1 MRLAC
6 QSMVS
11 VALAASTV
19 GVVRADIHSV
29 SWTRTEIVPGYDT
42 YRIFVNFDNETD
54 NLLAVSGNANI
65 AALEFS
71 ASHELFQDEGP
82 FEGLLLGDRPHSFD
96 ETNADSWVTIGG
108 NWMAGQSDVS
118 FSPDFLGGDG
128 VASVINGSSFFQAD
142 NGGYFDS
149 NPGTPE
155 TGSVIIAQFTL
166 PTNIQYGGY
175 SGTLSYGDGSDTP
188 VDQAFA
194 VSFVPGPTCLA
205 AFGLMSFATRT
216 RHRHK
221 PSG

>member
-1 MRLAC
+1 MRMTLTVATIGVFVVA
-6 QSMVS
+6 QPTAHADVS
-11 VALAASTV
+11 YLSLTV
-19 GVVRADIHSV
+19 D
-29 SWTRTEIVPGYDT
+29 EIVQGYDT

-65 AALEFS
+65 AALEFE
-71 ASHELFQDEGP
+71 ASHALFQNEGP
-82 FEGLLLGDRPHSFD
+82 LDGLLLGDRPHMFD
-96 ETNADSWVTIGG
+96 ETGADSWVTIGG

-166 PTNIQYGGY
+166 PTQLQFAVFQ
-175 SGTLSYGDGSDTP
+175 GTLSYGDGSDTP

-194 VSFVPGPTCLA
+194 VAFVPAPGAISVLC
-205 AFGLMSFATRT
+205 LMSFRPGTRR
-216 RHRHK
+216 RHQ
-221 PSG
+221 PTC